1 MHGLVVIEGMTLSGH
16 PWIIN
21 EMERNFPTSTYNRK
35 SSIVVKKT
43 VRWIFLRSSSTYNC
57 FNQEK
62 NQTVCIIGPVRKKG
76 T

>member
-21 EMERNFPTSTYNRK
+21 EMEGNFPTSTYNRK

-43 VRWIFLRSSSTYNC
+43 STMDLY
-57 FNQEK
+57 
-62 NQTVCIIGPVRKKG
+62 
-76 T
+76 